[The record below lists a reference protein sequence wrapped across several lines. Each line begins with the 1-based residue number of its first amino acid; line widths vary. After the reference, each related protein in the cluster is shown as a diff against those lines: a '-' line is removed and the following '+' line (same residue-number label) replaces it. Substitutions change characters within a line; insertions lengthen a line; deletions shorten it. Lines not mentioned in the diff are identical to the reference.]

1 MAVVEGVDLDRDR
14 KPLGEAKAA
23 KMRDNNGFDGGA
35 VTELVFEGGKV
46 FAVRD
51 DNDEFGVAKGAAC
64 KQLVTD
70 IGACFSA
77 RLGVPAKQLFKRFRK
92 EKCVGCQRP
101 GGVANADVILLLAS
115 VKSWDDGDMQ
125 IFFARNCNEI
135 IVGVDVVHRL
145 DSHFEN
151 VSLLL
156 SQNP

>member
-1 MAVVEGVDLDRDR
+1 MAVVEGIDLDRDR
-14 KPLGEAKAA
+14 NPLGEAKAA
-23 KMRDNNGFDGGA
+23 KMRDNDGFDGGA

-64 KQLVTD
+64 KQLVAD

-77 RLGVPAKQLFKRFRK
+77 RLSVPAKQLFKRFGK

-101 GGVANADVILLLAS
+101 GGVANADIVLMLAS
-115 VKSWDDGDMQ
+115 VKSRDDGDMQ
-125 IFFARNCNEI
+125 IFLARDRNEVV
-135 IVGVDVVHRL
+135 VGVNVVHRM

-151 VSLLL
+151 GSLIL